1 MRRIRQWG
9 ALVAFAALALV
20 TIDADP
26 ATAIV
31 IDVPDDFLTLQA
43 AVAAA
48 AGSGDVNN
56 VITISNS
63 PVLTS
68 STVSIGAAFG
78 PTRQLVIRPAPNLT
92 RASIVNDDPLAVIIQ
107 MTTAKYDTLEDLD
120 ILRNITNGNS
130 IVVITECEEILVQRC
145 RIGSNWSTTGTG
157 GWSNVVMQ
165 YPTRVMLKN
174 NIMFANAMGTFDYGI
189 NVEVMADPD
198 NSIRLYNN
206 DVSDYNEYGIRVSAG
221 EGLVLLRNNVVVN
234 HEDLITEPF
243 AYRTEVQNNATVVT
257 SHNVAFADP
266 LKVQSVA
273 GQDIAGTGSSF
284 LNFTKADAPA
294 SFVTVDWN
302 MVFDANPDHYRLVD
316 LGPLHDGPADYGMT
330 VTNVFPDFEVVDD
343 IEEEYRPGGVDLHT
357 DRGADQL
364 DPGTEPVAVLIN
376 SFDATPRGS
385 VVDVTWDLWSDE
397 ALDRFTLYRRNGP
410 APFVIVA
417 SGESETTRKYTDTTV
432 EPGETYHY
440 ELVIRTAIG
449 SEFRSPVAT
458 VTVGRWATALSQNF
472 PNPFNPQTTIEYTVS
487 EKAMVSIDVFDASG
501 KSVLRLYHGERGPGT
516 YRTVWDGRDG
526 AGKALASGVY
536 FVRLTAGARTLTRK
550 AVLMK

>member
-1 MRRIRQWG
+1 MRWIRQWG
-9 ALVAFAALALV
+9 VLEALAALALV
-20 TIDADP
+20 TSDADP
-26 ATAIV
+26 VAAVV
-31 IDVPDDFLTLQA
+31 IDVPNDALTLQA

-48 AGSGDVNN
+48 ALSGDVNN

-78 PTRQLVIRPAPNLT
+78 PARQLVIKPAPNLT
-92 RASIVNDDPLAVIIQ
+92 RASIVNDDPLAVIIN
-107 MTTAKYDTLEDLD
+107 MALAKNVTLEDLD

-130 IVVITECEEILVQRC
+130 IVMISECQDILIQRC
-145 RIGSNWSTTGTG
+145 RIGSNWTTTGTG

-165 YPTRVMLKN
+165 YPTDVMLRN
-174 NIMFANAMGTFDYGI
+174 NIMFANATGTFDYGI

-198 NSIRLYNN
+198 NAIRLYNN
-206 DVSDYNEYGIRVSAG
+206 DVSDYNQYGIRVSG
-221 EGLVLLRNNVVVN
+221 VEGLVLLRNNVVVN

-243 AYRTEVQNNATVVT
+243 AYRTEVQNNVTVVT

-273 GQDIAGTGSSF
+273 GQDIAGTGSAF
-284 LNFTKADAPA
+284 LNFPKADAPA

-316 LGPLHDGPADYGMT
+316 LGPLHDDAGDYGNT
-330 VTNVFPDFEVVDD
+330 VSNVFPDIEVVDD
-343 IEEEYRPGGVDLHT
+343 IEGDYRPGGVGPHT

-364 DPGTEPVAVLIN
+364 EPGTGPVSVLIT

-397 ALDRFTLYRRNGP
+397 ALDRYTLYRRNGP
-410 APFVIVA
+410 VPSVIVA
-417 SGESETTRKYTDTTV
+417 SGESETTHKYTDTTV

-440 ELVIRTAIG
+440 ELLIRTANG

-458 VTVGRWATALSQNF
+458 ATVGRWPTDLSRIF

-487 EKAMVSIDVFDASG
+487 ERATVSIDVFDASG
-501 KSVLRLYHGERGPGT
+501 RLVLRLEHGERGPGT

-526 AGKALASGVY
+526 AGNALASGVY